1 MTQDERPGTA
11 PGEPSPPGSRARRVS
26 TSRAERRPAAA
37 RGARGRRKAPQPG
50 KTVFRVILSSL
61 LALGLATGVGVVLLY
76 NNWNGNIQRED
87 LAAQLGEDRPEKM
100 ASGPINI
107 LVMGDDTRSGEGNKI
122 DGEGGGGS
130 DTTIMFH
137 LSADRKF
144 AYGISVPRDTL
155 VDRPDCFAKNGKVIA
170 GQQDAMWNAAYS
182 VGGPACTIR
191 QFEQLTRVRIDNYVV
206 VDFNGFRD
214 MVNALGGVEVCIP
227 EDIVDETS
235 GITLRAGTRE
245 IKGREAL
252 SYVRV
257 RKGVVGGDGTDPQ
270 RIKRQQAFMASM
282 IGKAVG
288 ADTLAQPIKLTKF
301 INAATSSLKTDFKN
315 IAELADIAASFN
327 GIGLDN
333 ISFVTTPWVYSTRQP
348 GRVEWTAEVNKLWRL
363 ARNDKRLSAEFLD
376 DSISAGQ
383 KTDGSS
389 TSGSTGGP
397 KSSDA
402 TDGASSPG
410 SGATDESTE
419 GSNGSPDEPASPGL
433 C

>member
-1 MTQDERPGTA
+1 MTQDARPGSR
-11 PGEPSPPGSRARRVS
+11 PGEPSPPGSRARRVA
-26 TSRAERRPAAA
+26 TSRAERRPRSA
-37 RGARGRRKAPQPG
+37 RGVRGRRRAPQPG

-61 LALGLATGVGVVLLY
+61 LVLGLTSGVGVVLLY
-76 NNWNGNIQRED
+76 NNWNGNLVRED
-87 LAAQLGEDRPEKM
+87 LGGQLGDDRPERV
-100 ASGPINI
+100 ATGPLNI
-107 LVMGDDTRSGEGNKI
+107 LVMGDDTRSGEGNAI

-137 LSADRKF
+137 LSANRKF

-155 VDRPDCFAKNGKVIA
+155 VNRPDCFEKDGETVIP
-170 GQQDAMWNAAYS
+170 GQQNGIWNAAYA

-191 QFEQLTRVRIDNYVV
+191 QFEQVTGVRIDNYIV

-227 EDIVDETS
+227 EDIVDEDAN
-235 GITLRAGTRE
+235 ITLRAGTRE

-282 IGKAVG
+282 ISKAVA
-288 ADTLAQPIKLTKF
+288 ADTLAQPLKLTKF
-301 INAATSSLKTDFKN
+301 INATTSSLKTDFKN

-333 ISFVTTPWVYSTRQP
+333 ISFVTTPWVYSTAQP
-348 GRVEWTAEVNKLWRL
+348 GRVEWTEEVNKLWRL
-363 ARNDKRLSAEFLD
+363 TRNDRRLTAEFLD
-376 DSISAGQ
+376 ESISAGRR
-383 KTDGSS
+383 TDGSAS
-389 TSGSTGGP
+389 ASGSASANPSTP
-397 KSSDA
+397 SN
-402 TDGASSPG
+402 GASSPTTE
-410 SGATDESTE
+410 ATE
-419 GSNGSPDEPASPGL
+419 GSTEDSSEDTPASPGL